1 MVWVTVAVT
10 VTVGLNVPLPPVT
23 EVVGVFT
30 NTPLGVGPPTPYGEI
45 EFRALL
51 MAVAVPDPVMVEVK
65 AKFVTRGVL
74 TVEADT
80 ECVLV
85 DEKEGPMVMVG

>member
-1 MVWVTVAVT
+1 M
-10 VTVGLNVPLPPVT
+10 
-23 EVVGVFT
+23 
-30 NTPLGVGPPTPYGEI
+30 GE
-45 EFRALL
+45 AL
-51 MAVAVPDPVMVEVK
+51 PDPVIVEVK
-65 AKFVTRGVL
+65 FQFVTRGVL